1 MLEILNL
8 ASTVL
13 LATICLWAIYLPLAW
28 FWEERLFFGLMRK
41 EDKSRQ
47 YWVKFLP
54 AFLKRELKAA
64 FTLFILLVIIGTLE
78 SIIGR
83 ENLNT
88 IG

>member
-47 YWVKFLP
+47 YWVKFFP
-54 AFLKRELKAA
+54 AFLKREFKAA
-64 FTLFILLVIIGTLE
+64 LGFFIFLVVVGVIE
-78 SIIGR
+78 SIMGR
-83 ENLNT
+83 YR
-88 IG
+88 